1 MRRRAWKRLA
11 TTCAV
16 VVVFLAIASGA
27 LGAELPLFDGETL
40 EGWTTLDG
48 KPVNRGWEVVD
59 GAIHLRVTDRSAGS
73 ILSAGEYGDFDLTF
87 EWKIAPRGNSGL
99 KYRVRNYD
107 VGFRGCEYQII
118 DDVKYK
124 SHVGPRS
131 STGALYGLFEPHQDK
146 QLNPPGKYNAARI
159 VARGNALQHWLN
171 GRLIVSATVG
181 SQEWSTRLG
190 ESKFA
195 ELKDFGR
202 ARGRI
207 MLTDHGS
214 EVWFRNFKFHSLDN
228 K

>member
-1 MRRRAWKRLA
+1 VVAALLA
-11 TTCAV
+11 TAPS
-16 VVVFLAIASGA
+16 AR
-27 LGAELPLFDGETL
+27 GAETPLFDGKTL

-48 KPVNRGWEVVD
+48 KPVNPGWEVVD

-73 ILSAGEYGDFDLTF
+73 IVSAGEYGDFDLTF

-99 KYRVRNYD
+99 KYRVHKYD

-118 DDVKYK
+118 DDVRYK
-124 SHVGPRS
+124 SPVGPRS
-131 STGALYGLFEPHQDK
+131 STGALYALFEPHHDK

-171 GRLIVSATVG
+171 DRLIVSATVG
-181 SQEWSTRLG
+181 SQEWNARLG

-202 ARGRI
+202 AGGKI

-214 EVWFRNFKFHSLDN
+214 EVWFRDFKFHPLGN
-228 K
+228 E